1 MTNRTFLVL
10 LTVDEDQLG
19 AYTIDIVDFL
29 TKDANGVLQAWV
41 WPSNTG
47 DVDLVGETISPLIA
61 DEDGPAGSYQVEE
74 L

>member
-1 MTNRTFLVL
+1 MADRTFLVL
-10 LTVDEDQLG
+10 LTVDEDQIG

-29 TKDANGVLQAWV
+29 TKEANGVLQAWV

-47 DVDLVGETISPLIA
+47 DVDLVAETISPLLA
-61 DEDGPAGSYQVEE
+61 DEDGESGYVNLEV